1 MKNIFTLIFLL
12 VSFITIAQKE
22 IQIDTNFIC
31 LPNYIGKQI
40 LNDLNELDRLKSIE
54 IKTTKEIS
62 ELEKKIIFQEK
73 SISKLEET
81 NSHSLRIIGLTEE
94 KVNLLDEEN
103 KKLMIDIGKIKT
115 KNTIEKNSFFLT
127 FKINKIFMNY
137 SIKNL
142 LKIMIRLTNSND

>member
-22 IQIDTNFIC
+22 IQRDTNFIC

-54 IKTTKEIS
+54 IKTTKELS

-73 SISKLEET
+73 SISTLEET

-115 KNTIEKNSFFLT
+115 KNTVIEIVGGAIIVALT
-127 FKINKIFMNY
+127 YILVFK
-137 SIKNL
+137 
-142 LKIMIRLTNSND
+142 

>member
-115 KNTIEKNSFFLT
+115 KNTVIEIVGGAIIGALT
-127 FKINKIFMNY
+127 YILVFK
-137 SIKNL
+137 
-142 LKIMIRLTNSND
+142 

>member
-62 ELEKKIIFQEK
+62 ELEKKMIFQEK

-115 KNTIEKNSFFLT
+115 KNTVIEIVGGAIIAALT
-127 FKINKIFMNY
+127 YILVFK
-137 SIKNL
+137 
-142 LKIMIRLTNSND
+142 

>member
-115 KNTIEKNSFFLT
+115 KNTVIEIVGGAIIAALT
-127 FKINKIFMNY
+127 YILVFK
-137 SIKNL
+137 
-142 LKIMIRLTNSND
+142 

>member
-22 IQIDTNFIC
+22 IQIDTNLIC
-31 LPNYIGKQI
+31 FPNSIGKQI
-40 LNDLNELDRLKSIE
+40 LNDLNDLDRLKSIE

-73 SISKLEET
+73 SISTLEET

-94 KVNLLDEEN
+94 KVNLLDQEN
-103 KKLMIDIGKIKT
+103 KQLMVDIGKIKT
-115 KNTIEKNSFFLT
+115 KNTVIEIVGGAIIGALT
-127 FKINKIFMNY
+127 YILVFK
-137 SIKNL
+137 
-142 LKIMIRLTNSND
+142 

>member
-73 SISKLEET
+73 SISTLEET

-115 KNTIEKNSFFLT
+115 KNTVIEIVGGAIIAALT
-127 FKINKIFMNY
+127 YILVFK
-137 SIKNL
+137 
-142 LKIMIRLTNSND
+142 